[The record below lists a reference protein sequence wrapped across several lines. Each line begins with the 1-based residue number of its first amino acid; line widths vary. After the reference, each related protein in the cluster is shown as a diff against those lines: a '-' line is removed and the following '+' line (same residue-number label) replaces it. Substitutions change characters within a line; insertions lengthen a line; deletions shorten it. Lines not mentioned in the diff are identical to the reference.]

1 MTDEDENNNGDDTQ
15 QEVVIPVRDTNTY
28 LDKEEK

>member
-1 MTDEDENNNGDDTQ
+1 MPDEHENNNTQ
-15 QEVVIPVRDTNTY
+15 QEVEIPVRDTNTY